1 MPLFRLVTLER
12 VALVGP
18 LGPVALADRRQLAV
32 LVRLAVAPGQS
43 LTTNELLLDIW
54 PHLTPQQGAGELA
67 DAAATIAAAAG
78 APLVT
83 EATGRWTLDR
93 SVECDA
99 ERARPDAAAS
109 FGAGF
114 GLPDTPEWDQWVAR
128 VREEIARR
136 PERIRQPR
144 RWRAALALAV
154 VGSVVGVGFVVSR
167 PRALAG
173 FTPGDRVI
181 LADVVNATADSL
193 LGRSLQVAAV
203 VGLEAAS
210 RIEPFPRGRILE
222 SLRAVG
228 RPLDSAGLT
237 VDRALELAV
246 REGVPW
252 VVAIGIEP
260 DRDRTRVTTRLIRA
274 KTREPVVT
282 TRALAVGVLDLVEA
296 VGETLSTL
304 LERLGEPR
312 RALRA
317 LPTLAFATSAD
328 LDALRAYTEG
338 TAAWSRAEYHLARDY
353 WDRALTLDTGF
364 AMAMGSLG
372 SYWYYHHNRA
382 EGERFYRGA
391 LARTSRLTE
400 WERLQIEELYASWR
414 GDRDS
419 ALILARRIAAT
430 FPRAITYYKLGT
442 VLLQAGQCPEGLEAL
457 ERSRELNPTDARTHV
472 NIATCEKVLGRYDRA
487 RLAYLASGR
496 LDSTA
501 LYRGNVN
508 LEFAAATLL
517 SGRSAEA
524 ESALTRMSQRPEM
537 SDQALGFRGLG
548 FLALWRGEI
557 ARAGEQFRRAAA
569 LSRQQ
574 RSTNSLLRN
583 LALLA
588 ATQRAAGATDERH
601 RTLAAVDSLAAVP
614 GMAPGFLVLAVEPYA
629 DDGNAGKIQGLF
641 ERIQA
646 RADRRNRDDT
656 LQVQYVTGVL
666 ALAERDPAAALA
678 AFDRAKGFI
687 RPASLD
693 YRRALAFQQ
702 LGQLDSAKLVLG
714 PITARPVFGSEDQ
727 IAWIRASIEIGLVEE
742 RLGQFEA
749 AIGSYRRFLEHWKH
763 ADPGL
768 PDVVMIRGRL
778 NALQSRHDR

>member
-1 MPLFRLVTLER
+1 M
-12 VALVGP
+12 
-18 LGPVALADRRQLAV
+18 
-32 LVRLAVAPGQS
+32 
-43 LTTNELLLDIW
+43 
-54 PHLTPQQGAGELA
+54 
-67 DAAATIAAAAG
+67 
-78 APLVT
+78 
-83 EATGRWTLDR
+83 
-93 SVECDA
+93 
-99 ERARPDAAAS
+99 
-109 FGAGF
+109 
-114 GLPDTPEWDQWVAR
+114 
-128 VREEIARR
+128 
-136 PERIRQPR
+136 
-144 RWRAALALAV
+144 
-154 VGSVVGVGFVVSR
+154 
-167 PRALAG
+167 
-173 FTPGDRVI
+173 
-181 LADVVNATADSL
+181 
-193 LGRSLQVAAV
+193 
-203 VGLEAAS
+203 
-210 RIEPFPRGRILE
+210 
-222 SLRAVG
+222 
-228 RPLDSAGLT
+228 
-237 VDRALELAV
+237 
-246 REGVPW
+246 
-252 VVAIGIEP
+252 
-260 DRDRTRVTTRLIRA
+260 
-274 KTREPVVT
+274 
-282 TRALAVGVLDLVEA
+282 
-296 VGETLSTL
+296 
-304 LERLGEPR
+304 
-312 RALRA
+312 
-317 LPTLAFATSAD
+317 
-328 LDALRAYTEG
+328 
-338 TAAWSRAEYHLARDY
+338 
-353 WDRALTLDTGF
+353 
-364 AMAMGSLG
+364 AMASLG
-372 SYWYYHHNRA
+372 SYYYYHHNRA
-382 EGERFYRGA
+382 EGERYFKDA
-391 LARTSRLTE
+391 LARTGRLTE
-400 WERLQIEELYASWR
+400 WERLQIQERYSASR

-419 ALILARRIAAT
+419 AVILAQRIAT
-430 FPRAITYYKLGT
+430 RFPRAGTYYSLGT
-442 VLLQAGQCPEGLEAL
+442 VLLQAGRCPEGLEAL
-457 ERSRELNPTDARTHV
+457 ERARQFDPANPWTHI
-472 NIATCEKVLGRYDRA
+472 NIATCENALGRYDRA
-487 RLAYLASGR
+487 RLAYLAAGR

-508 LEFAAATLL
+508 LEFAGATLL
-517 SGRSAEA
+517 SGQAAEA
-524 ESALTRMSQRPEM
+524 ESALTRMTRRPGM

-548 FLALWRGEI
+548 FTAMWRGEI
-557 ARAGEQFRRAAA
+557 ARAAEQFRRAAA

-687 RPASLD
+687 RPASLG

-702 LGQLDSAKLVLG
+702 RGQLDSAKLVLG